1 MSVKIIF
8 THYKMFYLAAFAI
21 VQILTSLTI
30 SSLKY
35 LFNTITWNTF

>member
-21 VQILTSLTI
+21 VQI
-30 SSLKY
+30 
-35 LFNTITWNTF
+35 FNKFDNIIIKIFV